1 MYKISISCKAG
12 VGKNIV
18 SKILRELISN
28 KIDHFNTDQYKLIAF
43 ADPIKEIALKMFP
56 HIPKKHLFGSSKY
69 RSETIKGATKN
80 GKPLTIRQL
89 LIDIGTGWGRE
100 YNENI
105 WIENYA
111 NRFNIAQKNGATL
124 IITPDVRFANE
135 HTHLKTNNFFQIRL
149 LRDTPNK
156 IDHISETGQD
166 TILDSAFDY
175 VLHNNKTLTD
185 LRKDIETNIIP
196 KLK

>member
-1 MYKISISCKAG
+1 MFKISILGKANT
-12 VGKNIV
+12 GKNTV

-28 KIDHFNTDQYKLIAF
+28 KMDHFNIDQCKLIAF

-69 RSETIKGATKN
+69 RSETIKGATKD
-80 GKPLTIRQL
+80 GKLLTVRQL
-89 LIDIGTGWGRE
+89 LIDIGTQGRE

-105 WIENYA
+105 WIENYI
-111 NRFNIAQKNGATL
+111 NRFDIAQKNGATL
-124 IITPDVRFANE
+124 IITPDVRFVNE
-135 HTHLKTNNFFQIRL
+135 HTHLKANNFFQIRL
-149 LRDTPNK
+149 LRGTQNK

-166 TILDSAFDY
+166 MILDSSFDY
-175 VLHNNKTLTD
+175 VLYNNKTLTD
-185 LRKDIETNIIP
+185 LREDIETNIIP